1 MSARPWWPILADK
14 GNFLGAYL
22 SSLNVQISETTS
34 LSRKQTFPFRK
45 I

>member
-1 MSARPWWPILADK
+1 MV
-14 GNFLGAYL
+14 AYL

-34 LSRKQTFPFRK
+34 LSRKQSFPFEK